1 MDIVYTLLAAF
12 SGFGV
17 FDAPYGLETIMSVTA
32 SLTRR
37 NFVLAAAAASL
48 AALPALALAEE
59 KKDEKAAAE
68 PKGADVEGT
77 WVMIAV
83 DCDDEE
89 TLEVLALLTILATT
103 TYELKAD
110 GTGTFKVAMI
120 DGSDAEAE
128 AAAEGVAGES
138 VEQAEGEVNDQLQ
151 NTEAKVTWEQ
161 VSDTELVVTTEDG
174 EASNFTID
182 GLSLVNVENAEG
194 MEITSIFARAKD
206 VLSGA
211 WAFATYPDQYD
222 AKHEGI
228 VGSWTLVAMEGMGEN
243 ELDDAKW
250 SALLSSLGISVTIDV
265 AEDGTFALT
274 EIDDPESD
282 PSVVEGTWTEKS
294 EDTYTFDADSEAI
307 DVKIIEGA
315 LHIEVEGMKMVLVPL
330 AKTTK

>member
-1 MDIVYTLLAAF
+1 
-12 SGFGV
+12 
-17 FDAPYGLETIMSVTA
+17 MSVTA

-37 NFVLAAAAASL
+37 NFVLAAAAAGL
-48 AALPALALAEE
+48 AAFPALALAEE
-59 KKDEKAAAE
+59 KKDEKKDEKAAE
-68 PKGADVEGT
+68 SKAADLEGT

-138 VEQAEGEVNDQLQ
+138 VEQAEGEVDDQLQ

-211 WAFATYPDQYD
+211 WSFATYPDQYD

-228 VGSWTLVAMEGMGEN
+228 VGSWSLVAMEGMDEN
-243 ELDDAKW
+243 ELADAKW
-250 SALLSSLGISVTIDV
+250 SALLSAMGISVTIAV

-274 EIDDPESD
+274 QIDGPDSD
-282 PSVVEGTWTEKS
+282 PSVTEGTWVEKS
-294 EDTYTFDADSEAI
+294 KDVYTFDDASDAI
-307 DVKIIEGA
+307 DVKIVEGA
-315 LHIEVEGMKMVLVPL
+315 MHIEVEGMKMVLAPL
-330 AKTTK
+330 A

>member
-1 MDIVYTLLAAF
+1 
-12 SGFGV
+12 
-17 FDAPYGLETIMSVTA
+17 MSVTA

-48 AALPALALAEE
+48 AALPALALAED
-59 KKDEKAAAE
+59 KKDEKVAEE

-110 GTGTFKVAMI
+110 GTGTFKVAMV

-138 VEQAEGEVNDQLQ
+138 VEQAKGEVEDQLQ
-151 NTEAKVTWEQ
+151 STEAKVTWEQ

-174 EASNFTID
+174 EASNFTIN
-182 GLSLVNVENAEG
+182 GLSLVNVENSEG

-250 SALLSSLGISVTIDV
+250 
-265 AEDGTFALT
+265 
-274 EIDDPESD
+274 
-282 PSVVEGTWTEKS
+282 
-294 EDTYTFDADSEAI
+294 
-307 DVKIIEGA
+307 
-315 LHIEVEGMKMVLVPL
+315 
-330 AKTTK
+330 

>member
-17 FDAPYGLETIMSVTA
+17 FFDAPYGLETIMSVTA

-48 AALPALALAEE
+48 AALPPLALAEE
-59 KKDEKAAAE
+59 KKDEKAAE
-68 PKGADVEGT
+68 SKGADVEGT

-128 AAAEGVAGES
+128 AAAEGIAGES
-138 VEQAEGEVNDQLQ
+138 VEQAEGEVDDQLQ

-161 VSDTELVVTTEDG
+161 VSDTELVVTAEDG
-174 EASNFTID
+174 EATNFTID

-194 MEITSIFARAKD
+194 MEVTSIFARAKD

-228 VGSWTLVAMEGMGEN
+228 VGSWSLVAMEGMGEN

>member
-1 MDIVYTLLAAF
+1 
-12 SGFGV
+12 
-17 FDAPYGLETIMSVTA
+17 MSVTA

-59 KKDEKAAAE
+59 KKDEKAVE
-68 PKGADVEGT
+68 LKGADVEGT

-110 GTGTFKVAMI
+110 GTGTFKVAMV
-120 DGSDAEAE
+120 DGADAEAE

-138 VEQAEGEVNDQLQ
+138 VEQAEGEVDDQLQ
-151 NTEAKVTWEQ
+151 NTEAKVMWEQ
-161 VSDTELVVTTEDG
+161 VSDTELVVTAEDG
-174 EASNFTID
+174 EAANFTID

-194 MEITSIFARAKD
+194 MEVTSIFARAKD

-228 VGSWTLVAMEGMGEN
+228 AGSWSLVAMEGMGEN

-315 LHIEVEGMKMVLVPL
+315 LHIEVEGMKMVLAPL

>member
-1 MDIVYTLLAAF
+1 
-12 SGFGV
+12 
-17 FDAPYGLETIMSVTA
+17 MSVIA

-37 NFVLAAAAASL
+37 NFVLAAATASL

-59 KKDEKAAAE
+59 KKDEKAVE
-68 PKGADVEGT
+68 LKGADVEGT

-110 GTGTFKVAMI
+110 GTGTFKVAMV
-120 DGSDAEAE
+120 DGADAEAE

-138 VEQAEGEVNDQLQ
+138 VEQAEGEVDDQLQ
-151 NTEAKVTWEQ
+151 NTEAKVMWEQ
-161 VSDTELVVTTEDG
+161 VSDTELVVTAEDG
-174 EASNFTID
+174 EAANFTID

-194 MEITSIFARAKD
+194 MEVTSIFARAKD

-228 VGSWTLVAMEGMGEN
+228 VGSWSLVAMEGMGEN

-250 SALLSSLGISVTIDV
+250 SALLSSLGIAVTIDV

-315 LHIEVEGMKMVLVPL
+315 LHIEVEGMKMVLAPL

>member
-1 MDIVYTLLAAF
+1 
-12 SGFGV
+12 
-17 FDAPYGLETIMSVTA
+17 MSVTA

-59 KKDEKAAAE
+59 KKDEKAVE
-68 PKGADVEGT
+68 LKGADVEGT

-110 GTGTFKVAMI
+110 GTGTFKVAMV
-120 DGSDAEAE
+120 DGADAEAE

-138 VEQAEGEVNDQLQ
+138 VEQAEGEVDDQLQ
-151 NTEAKVTWEQ
+151 NTEAKVMWEQ
-161 VSDTELVVTTEDG
+161 VSDTELVVTDEAG
-174 EASNFTID
+174 EATNFTID

-228 VGSWTLVAMEGMGEN
+228 AGSWSLVAMEGMGEN

-315 LHIEVEGMKMVLVPL
+315 LHIEVEGMKMVLAPL

>member
-1 MDIVYTLLAAF
+1 
-12 SGFGV
+12 
-17 FDAPYGLETIMSVTA
+17 MSVTA

-59 KKDEKAAAE
+59 KKDEKAVE
-68 PKGADVEGT
+68 LKGADVEGT

-110 GTGTFKVAMI
+110 GTGTFKVAMV
-120 DGSDAEAE
+120 DGADAEAE

-138 VEQAEGEVNDQLQ
+138 VEQAEGEVDDQLQ
-151 NTEAKVTWEQ
+151 NTEAKVMWEQ
-161 VSDTELVVTTEDG
+161 VSDTELVVTAEDG
-174 EASNFTID
+174 EAANFTID

-194 MEITSIFARAKD
+194 MEVTSIFARAKD

-228 VGSWTLVAMEGMGEN
+228 VGSWSLVAMEGMGEN

-250 SALLSSLGISVTIDV
+250 SALLSSLGIAVTIDV

-315 LHIEVEGMKMVLVPL
+315 LHIEVEGMKMVLAPL